1 MKIQNFSISLGT
13 ILRAII
19 INLMELKEAKDRF
32 IHTWGTLSTQWG
44 INRTMSQIHALL
56 LLSDKALNA
65 DEIMEDLQI
74 SRGNVNMN
82 LRDLISW
89 GLIFKQLIP
98 GERKEYFVAE
108 KDIWKVT
115 RQISRERRRRELTP
129 LLDAMKDIKTGLK
142 NDQSKEAGDILKVI
156 NDIDSVASLA
166 DSTLELISKEEN
178 QWLISAFT
186 KLSKKG

>member
-1 MKIQNFSISLGT
+1 MDI
-13 ILRAII
+13 
-19 INLMELKEAKDRF
+19 KEAKDRF
-32 IHTWGTLSTQWG
+32 IHTWGTLSAQWG

-56 LLSDKALNA
+56 LLSEKALNA
-65 DEIMEDLQI
+65 DEIMEELQI

-115 RQISRERRRRELTP
+115 RQISRERRRRELSP
-129 LLDAMKDIKTGLK
+129 LLDAVHELK
-142 NDQSKEAGDILKVI
+142 NGLQDNPEAEGMLKIL
-156 NDIDSVASLA
+156 NDIDQIASLA
-166 DSTLELISKEEN
+166 DNTLELISKEEH
-178 QWLISAFT
+178 QWLVQTFLNLKNRSTIDRN
-186 KLSKKG
+186 K

>member
-1 MKIQNFSISLGT
+1 
-13 ILRAII
+13 
-19 INLMELKEAKDRF
+19 MEIKEAKDRF

-56 LLSDKALNA
+56 LLSEKALNA
-65 DEIMEDLQI
+65 DEIMEELQI

-129 LLDAMKDIKTGLK
+129 LLDAVNELKDGLK
-142 NDQSKEAGDILKVI
+142 DQKSPEAKSMLKIV
-156 NDIDSVASLA
+156 NDIDTVASLA
-166 DSTLELISKEEN
+166 DSTLDLITKSES
-178 QWLISAFT
+178 QWLVNTF
-186 KLSKKG
+186 LQLGKKS

>member
-1 MKIQNFSISLGT
+1 
-13 ILRAII
+13 
-19 INLMELKEAKDRF
+19 MELKEAKDRF

-129 LLDAMKDIKTGLK
+129 LLDTMKDIKTGLK
-142 NDQSKEAGDILKVI
+142 NDQSKEAEDILKVV
-156 NDIDSVASLA
+156 NDIDAVASLA
-166 DSTLELISKEEN
+166 DNTLELISKEEN
-178 QWLISAFT
+178 QWLVSAFS
-186 KLSKKG
+186 KLSKKD

>member
-1 MKIQNFSISLGT
+1 
-13 ILRAII
+13 
-19 INLMELKEAKDRF
+19 MELKEAKDRF

-129 LLDAMKDIKTGLK
+129 LLDTMKDIKTGLK
-142 NDQSKEAGDILKVI
+142 NDQSKEAEDILKVV
-156 NDIDSVASLA
+156 NDIDAVASLA

-178 QWLISAFT
+178 QWLVSAFS
-186 KLSKKG
+186 KLSKND

>member
-1 MKIQNFSISLGT
+1 
-13 ILRAII
+13 
-19 INLMELKEAKDRF
+19 MELKEAKDRF

-129 LLDAMKDIKTGLK
+129 LLDTMKDIKTGLQ
-142 NDQSKEAGDILKVI
+142 NDQSKEAEDILKVV
-156 NDIDSVASLA
+156 NDIDAVASLA

-178 QWLISAFT
+178 QWLVSAFS
-186 KLSKKG
+186 KLSKKD

>member
-1 MKIQNFSISLGT
+1 
-13 ILRAII
+13 
-19 INLMELKEAKDRF
+19 MELKEAKDRF
-32 IHTWGTLSTQWG
+32 IHSWGTLSTQWG

-56 LLSDKALNA
+56 ILSEKALNA
-65 DEIMEDLQI
+65 DEIMEELQI

-129 LLDAMKDIKTGLK
+129 LLDAMSEIRSGLK
-142 NDQSKEAGDILKVI
+142 SNNSVESKNILKVV
-156 NDIDSVASLA
+156 NDIDSIANIA
-166 DSTLELISKEEN
+166 DSTLNLIEKSEGN
-178 QWLISAFT
+178 WLVNTFA
-186 KLSKKG
+186 KLFKSSQ

>member
-1 MKIQNFSISLGT
+1 
-13 ILRAII
+13 
-19 INLMELKEAKDRF
+19 MELKEAKNRF

-115 RQISRERRRRELTP
+115 RQISRERRRRELNP
-129 LLDAMKDIKTGLK
+129 LLDSMQELKSGLK
-142 NDQSKEAGDILKVI
+142 NQGSKEAEDILKVV
-156 NDIDSVASLA
+156 NDIESVASLA

-178 QWLISAFT
+178 QWLINTFS
-186 KLSKKG
+186 KLNK